1 MSAFSKKNPSPT
13 IWKSNIHGK
22 RGGEGGRGAD
32 KKMEHSIR
40 YQKCGNEQ
48 FNSESLSKSLF
59 FTNSHNY
66 GNRQSYYAE
75 TLGLRRVSSGNMEM
89 F

>member
-1 MSAFSKKNPSPT
+1 
-13 IWKSNIHGK
+13 
-22 RGGEGGRGAD
+22 
-32 KKMEHSIR
+32 MEHAIR

-48 FNSESLSKSLF
+48 FNSEGLSESLSESLF

-66 GNRQSYYAE
+66 GNRESYYAE